1 LEHAYDYVTELGH
14 HLGTC
19 LFINASSDFESYT
32 ILSEENVVSS
42 TDDGQPTW
50 VLPVLE
56 ESRYALVAE
65 DIRKIDHYGR
75 TTLNLFF
82 EKAIKAF
89 FSIDQKFY
97 LRISE
102 LVTQTS
108 KSLNKAS
115 EIEQPYKK
123 SEAILRSRRY
133 FIEKIKE
140 LLLGYQEV
148 DIKAKREVLQLG
160 LDWYLDRLSNDI
172 NKFPK
177 HLTIEYDKCE
187 FLVSS
192 NDDFGDRFF
201 KLGKRAVHP
210 FSKETLPVT
219 IDYREVA
226 NHFLR
231 DNRFHFLSILIKD
244 FRNTSREN
252 LTQISDFISYC
263 EVNFQKLARS
273 AEEGNSNG
281 SVSDFSNAMAEGM
294 KKLVMRN
301 KSLAHLYEGRLQLE
315 YRKNVS
321 QMAHYMERIRV
332 NKELKNKRRKKPFYL
347 DRKEEV
353 QGFPPLWEE
362 RHILNLNTALS
373 NVYMLD
379 FLGYLEGALKQFKVK
394 LNQWIVRESSEP
406 VELIKVSLVKLKEAP
421 IEKRQP
427 IIPTWNVDG
436 AKLLD
441 DFEVM
446 SDKLVTYAKTLPD
459 EIKVA
464 SEEEGELSLPLSSL
478 LIYLVE
484 IRLAGPFYDYLET
497 LQDKL
502 MQSSL
507 LIQDQ
512 ANLSIFNVYNA
523 EEEERETIVADLIGP
538 VLTTIEFE
546 QKKMSALG
554 KESFD
559 QLDHLLSELRD
570 SLHVST
576 LTTNVSE
583 FAQLIRQHKSNK
595 ITSRFGSVLSQW
607 SEKAYAIFVSLLYSQ
622 SKGVL
627 LAERFATSDQTPFAE
642 RLLKTIDSVTPDQR
656 ILQQLP
662 HYYTM
667 LFSGRSSISDN
678 FWVKRPEEES
688 QLQLALSRYRAG
700 VPGMI
705 TVLGERNAGKTA
717 LCKYFCEQ
725 NFQDER
731 VYHVFSRDAGSS
743 DPSEFSAALQKATR
757 MEGDA
762 NEIFNALTHGT
773 VLVIH
778 DLELWWER
786 AGDDGLRTI
795 RLIKDLV
802 DTYSH
807 KCLIMVNMNPFAY
820 EVLRKVEALDTYS
833 LSTIRCQHFNAYDL
847 RQLILTRHKSSGI
860 LFKLGDKLEADV
872 NEVRLAR
879 LFNQIFEYS
888 HGNPGMAMNA
898 WLKGIIAFKDKT
910 IVIKSPAALDIGVL
924 HNFST
929 EWSMIAI
936 QLLMHKRVTLEKLCR
951 VLEEKPENILHTVR
965 AMVRMGVVKKSSME
979 VYGLNPYVE
988 FLLIK
993 VFHEKEWL

>member
-1 LEHAYDYVTELGH
+1 
-14 HLGTC
+14 
-19 LFINASSDFESYT
+19 
-32 ILSEENVVSS
+32 
-42 TDDGQPTW
+42 
-50 VLPVLE
+50 VLPALE
-56 ESRYALVAE
+56 ESRYTIIAE

-82 EKAIKAF
+82 EKAIRAF

-97 LRISE
+97 SRLSE
-102 LVTQTS
+102 LILQTS
-108 KSLNKAS
+108 RSINKAS
-115 EIEQPYKK
+115 EIEQPYKR
-123 SEAILRSRRY
+123 SEAILRSRRH

-140 LLLGYQEV
+140 LLLGYQKV
-148 DIKAKREVLQLG
+148 DIKAKGEVLQLG
-160 LDWYLDRLSNDI
+160 LEWYLERLTTDI

-177 HLTIEYDKCE
+177 HLTIEYDKDQ
-187 FLVSS
+187 FLVTS
-192 NDDFGDRFF
+192 NDDFGDRLF
-201 KLGKRAVHP
+201 KLGKRTIHP
-210 FSKETLPVT
+210 FSKKTLPVT
-219 IDYREVA
+219 VNYREVA
-226 NHFLR
+226 NYFLR

-244 FRNTSREN
+244 FKNTSKES
-252 LTQISDFISYC
+252 LILISDFISYC
-263 EVNFQKLARS
+263 EVNFQRLART
-273 AEEGNSNG
+273 AEDGNSGGDVSAFAG
-281 SVSDFSNAMAEGM
+281 SIVEKME
-294 KKLVMRN
+294 KLVIRN
-301 KSLAHLYEGRLQLE
+301 KELVHLYEGRMQLE

-332 NKELKNKRRKKPFYL
+332 NKELEKKRRKKAFYV
-347 DRKEEV
+347 DKKEEV

-362 RHILNLNTALS
+362 RHVLNLNTALS

-394 LNQWIVRESSEP
+394 LNQWIVRESTEP
-406 VELIKVSLVKLKEAP
+406 VELIKASLLRLKETP

-464 SEEEGELSLPLSSL
+464 SEEEEGELSLPLSSL

-523 EEEERETIVADLIGP
+523 EEEERETLVGDLIGP

-554 KESFD
+554 EESFD

-607 SEKAYAIFVSLLYSQ
+607 SEKAYSIFVSLLYSQ

-642 RLLKTIDSVTPDQR
+642 RLLKTIDSVTPDQK
-656 ILQQLP
+656 ILQKLP

-688 QLQLALSRYRAG
+688 QLQLALNRYRAG

-731 VYHVFSRDAGSS
+731 VYHVFSRDAGSP
-743 DPSEFSAALQKATR
+743 DPSEFGAALQKATR
-757 MEGDA
+757 MEGDV

-795 RLIKDLV
+795 QLIKDLV

-807 KCLIMVNMNPFAY
+807 KCLIIANMNPFAY
-820 EVLRKVEALDTYS
+820 EVLKKVEALDTYS

-860 LFKLGDKLEADV
+860 LFKLGDKLESDV

-898 WLKGIIAFKDKT
+898 WLKGITAFKDKT
-910 IVIKSPAALDIGVL
+910 IVIRQPSNIDITVL
-924 HNFST
+924 HSLST
-929 EWSMIAI
+929 EWNMIAL
-936 QLLMHKRVTLEKLCR
+936 QLLMHKRVTFEKLCR
-951 VLEEKPENILHTVR
+951 VLSEKPENIMHTVR
-965 AMVRMGVVKKSSME
+965 AMVRMGVVKKSSMD
-979 VYGLNPYVE
+979 VYGLNPYIE